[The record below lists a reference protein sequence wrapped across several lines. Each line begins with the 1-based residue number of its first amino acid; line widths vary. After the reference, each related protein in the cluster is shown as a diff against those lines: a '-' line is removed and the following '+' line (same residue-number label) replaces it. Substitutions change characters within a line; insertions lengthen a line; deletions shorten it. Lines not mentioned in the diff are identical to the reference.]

1 MSNSWE
7 VGEKRMNVGKQHAGE
22 IWTDVLKWCW
32 GEVVIDE
39 EGRGDFGVGPRS
51 VSVWVDKRA
60 VGRQKVDGLILLVSI
75 FSFMLALAPL
85 PKLKSMIL
93 WLTRRTLS

>member
-7 VGEKRMNVGKQHAGE
+7 VSEKRMNVGKQHAGE
-22 IWTDVLKWCW
+22 IWTDVLKRCW

-39 EGRGDFGVGPRS
+39 EGWGDFGVGPRS

-60 VGRQKVDGLILLVSI
+60 VGRQKVDGLVLLVSM
-75 FSFMLALAPL
+75 FSFMPALALL
-85 PKLKSMIL
+85 PQLRNMIL
-93 WLTRRTLS
+93 WLTGRTLS